1 MTRSWV
7 GTITAGSAN
16 HSHKHQKLDLKSR
29 RSCKILPYSPHSYSK
44 IFSHKS
50 AHRENLHECHAL
62 MVKYEHPGLNFQ
74 LFPTLSLLGVPHA
87 LETQKS
93 ATKAMVFWPRHR
105 QLWCLSRC
113 SDFLVSL
120 VSSSVKLTW
129 ERELIGMEHVTCYML
144 LCVFVI
150 VDVFACSYRHVH
162 ISVNVHKRIY
172 RHIHICAY
180 V

>member
-29 RSCKILPYSPHSYSK
+29 RSCKILPYSPHSYFK

-93 ATKAMVFWPRHR
+93 ATKTKCFGRAIDSCGVCRGALISWCPWVPRR
-105 QLWCLSRC
+105 W
-113 SDFLVSL
+113 
-120 VSSSVKLTW
+120 SSPGSGNW
-129 ERELIGMEHVTCYML
+129 SAWNMWHVTCC
-144 LCVFVI
+144 CVFLSSWM
-150 VDVFACSYRHVH
+150 CLLVH
-162 ISVNVHKRIY
+162 TDMYI
-172 RHIHICAY
+172 
-180 V
+180 